1 MKRSL
6 DELANIAPGS
16 DKPQRDRPF
25 APPPEDPR
33 MVQASLATDRDGVRD
48 DEPPQSD
55 TAVSASV
62 ISAPSAAK
70 TPAGSGLVPVLAFS
84 GLVVAVMQ
92 TLLVPVVADLP
103 RLLDT
108 TTSNAAWVITAT
120 LLSSAVAAPI
130 LGRLGDL
137 YGKRR
142 FILVSLGLM
151 VLGSLICGFTSDLVP
166 MVVGRAVQGF
176 ALGAVPLGISIMRD
190 ELPPERHG
198 SAMAL
203 MSSSLGIGGAL
214 AIPLAALVS
223 QNVDWHWLFSGAAAL
238 GAVAMAAIF
247 AVIPESAQRTPG
259 RFDVIGALG
268 LTLGLVALLLP
279 VSKGADWGWGSATTL
294 GLFAAAVVIFLLWG
308 LFELRIKE
316 PLLDLRTASRRQVL
330 LTNLA
335 AITAGLAFFAVT
347 LVLPQLLQLPKSTGY
362 GLGMS
367 MAATGVCAASMGLA
381 MMMVSPLAARLSAAR
396 GPKVALMTG
405 LVLLAVAYLAG
416 TALLGAV
423 WQIVLVAVLAGSG
436 VGIAY
441 SAMPPLI
448 LGAVDPSESG
458 VANGLNSLMRSIG
471 TSMSSAVVGV
481 VLASMTQRM
490 GSAEVPTLEG
500 FRTSF
505 LIAAG
510 VALLGLLLAAFLP
523 GRTRGDAGAAPL
535 LSTRDEGSTAAA
547 RAHSAVARR
556 NAPPLS
562 VGRGDGADPVWSGC
576 VRRGQRPQ
584 SR

>member
-1 MKRSL
+1 MAR
-6 DELANIAPGS
+6 PGA
-16 DKPQRDRPF
+16 R
-25 APPPEDPR
+25 
-33 MVQASLATDRDGVRD
+33 
-48 DEPPQSD
+48 
-55 TAVSASV
+55 
-62 ISAPSAAK
+62 

-84 GLVVAVMQ
+84 GGVVAVMQ
-92 TLLVPVVADLP
+92 TLLVPVLVDLP

-120 LLSSAVAAPI
+120 LLSSAIASPVM
-130 LGRLGDL
+130 GRLGDL
-137 YGKRR
+137 HGKRR
-142 FILVSLGLM
+142 FLLVSLGLM
-151 VLGSLICGFTSDLVP
+151 VLGSLISGFTSALGP

-214 AIPLAALVS
+214 AIPLAALVA
-223 QNVDWHWLFSGAAAL
+223 QNLNWHWLFFGAAAL
-238 GAVAMAAIF
+238 GTVAMAAIF
-247 AVIPESAQRTPG
+247 AIVPASAQHTPG

-279 VSKGADWGWGSATTL
+279 ISKGDDWGWGSATTL

-308 LFELRIKE
+308 FFEVRIKD
-316 PLLDLRTASRRQVL
+316 PLLNLRTASRRQVL

-335 AITAGLAFFAVT
+335 AITAGLAFYAVT
-347 LVLPQLLQLPKSTGY
+347 LVLPQLLQLPESTGY

-367 MAATGVCAASMGLA
+367 MTVSGVCAASMGLA
-381 MMMVSPLAARLSAAR
+381 MMIASPLAARLSAAR
-396 GPKVALMTG
+396 GPKVTLMTG

-416 TALLGAV
+416 TGLLGAV

-441 SAMPPLI
+441 SAMPALI

-458 VANGLNSLMRSIG
+458 EANGLNTLMRSIG
-471 TSMSSAVVGV
+471 TSTSSAIVGV
-481 VLASMTQRM
+481 VLASTTQRM
-490 GSAEVPTLEG
+490 GTVEVPTLDG

-510 VALLGLLLAAFLP
+510 AALLGLVIAAFLP
-523 GRTRGDAGAAPL
+523 GRMQGDA
-535 LSTRDEGSTAAA
+535 E
-547 RAHSAVARR
+547 
-556 NAPPLS
+556 
-562 VGRGDGADPVWSGC
+562 
-576 VRRGQRPQ
+576 
-584 SR
+584 

>member
-6 DELANIAPGS
+6 DELADIATGR
-16 DKPQRDRPF
+16 DKAQR
-25 APPPEDPR
+25 PR
-33 MVQASLATDRDGVRD
+33 MAQAPLATHRDTFRD
-48 DEPPQSD
+48 DEPPRSD
-55 TAVSASV
+55 VAVSAA
-62 ISAPSAAK
+62 ISAPSAAR
-70 TPAGSGLVPVLAFS
+70 TPAGGGLVAVLAFS
-84 GLVVAVMQ
+84 GIVVAVMQ
-92 TLLVPVVADLP
+92 TLLVPVIADLP
-103 RLLDT
+103 RLLDS

-120 LLSSAVAAPI
+120 LLSSAVASPVM
-130 LGRLGDL
+130 GRLGDL

-142 FILVSLGLM
+142 FVLVSLGLM
-151 VLGSLICGFTSDLVP
+151 VLGSLISGLTSDLAP

-176 ALGAVPLGISIMRD
+176 ALGAVPLGIGIIRD

-203 MSSSLGIGGAL
+203 MSSSLGVGGAL
-214 AIPLAALVS
+214 AIPLAALLA
-223 QNVDWHWLFSGAAAL
+223 QNVDWHWLFFGAAAL
-238 GAVAMAAIF
+238 GAVAMAAIC
-247 AVIPESAQRTPG
+247 AVVPESAQRTPG

-279 VSKGADWGWGSATTL
+279 VSKGTDWGWGSATTL

-308 LFELRIKE
+308 LFELRIKD
-316 PLLDLRTASRRQVL
+316 PLLNLRTASRRQVL

-335 AITAGLAFFAVT
+335 AITVGLAFYAVT
-347 LVLPQLLQLPKSTGY
+347 LVLPQLLQLPESTGY
-362 GLGMS
+362 GLGLS
-367 MAATGVCAASMGLA
+367 MVVTGVCAATMGLA
-381 MMMVSPLAARLSAAR
+381 MMMASPLSTRLSAAR

-441 SAMPPLI
+441 AAMPALI

-471 TSMSSAVVGV
+471 TSISSAVVGV
-481 VLASMTQRM
+481 VLASTTQRM
-490 GSAEVPTLEG
+490 GSAEVPTLHG

-510 VALLGLLLAAFLP
+510 VALLGLVLAAFLP
-523 GRTRGDAGAAPL
+523 GRTR
-535 LSTRDEGSTAAA
+535 E
-547 RAHSAVARR
+547 
-556 NAPPLS
+556 
-562 VGRGDGADPVWSGC
+562 
-576 VRRGQRPQ
+576 
-584 SR
+584 